1 MDEPMTVKQL
11 IEELQLIDDPYA
23 EVHIERWDKVG
34 STRYELR
41 TFEHLEDPNEFILYF
56 R

>member
-1 MDEPMTVKQL
+1 MTVKQL

-23 EVHIERWDKVG
+23 EVHIEQQDKVG
-34 STRYELR
+34 TTRYEIGS
-41 TFEHLEDPNEFILYF
+41 FEHLEDPDEFILYF

>member
-11 IEELQLIDDPYA
+11 MEELKQMDKWA
-23 EVHIERWDKVG
+23 EVHIERYDKIG
-34 STRYELR
+34 STRYELH
-41 TFEHLEDPNEFILYF
+41 TFEIFPLFNEFILYF